1 MILLSLLAFSFIVL
15 VIISITFLR
24 NSLYI
29 KAIHDLPEQSS
40 QSDKKPLVSIC
51 IPARNEA
58 LSINSCVRSALL
70 QTYPSVEV
78 IVLDDESTDETP
90 NILQEIKQN
99 IDPSLIVI
107 QGTLKPVGWLGK
119 NWACHQL
126 SKTAKGEIL
135 LFIDADVSLEPHTVE
150 ALVMQFENH
159 PKTGLISIWPQQE
172 LISFWEQVLVPMVYY
187 TLFGFLFLRYTQ
199 LPPRWIP
206 APFRKTFA
214 PMFSAAC
221 GQFMAFRKTT
231 YQAISGHESVKSEVV
246 EDVQLAKKVIQ
257 YGENVLNLS
266 GQDAVYCRMYRSYD
280 EIKNGFRKNFFAG
293 FGYHYSVFVASAMM
307 HLIVFVLPYLLL
319 VFYISHHFWYGA
331 LLSYVLIL
339 IPIFQRYW
347 LHRHFNWKQRF
358 VATHVMGVFWFQYLG
373 LLVIKDRLFKRNV
386 SWKGRPV

>member
-1 MILLSLLAFSFIVL
+1 MILLSLLAFTFVVL
-15 VIISITFLR
+15 VIISLTFLR
-24 NSLYI
+24 NALYI
-29 KAIHDLPEQSS
+29 KAIHDLPEQAKSINNN
-40 QSDKKPLVSIC
+40 PLVSIC

-70 QTYPSVEV
+70 QTYPAIEV

-90 NILQEIKQN
+90 KILHEIKQN
-99 IDPSLIVI
+99 IAPSLIVI
-107 QGTLKPVGWLGK
+107 KGSLKPVGWLGK

-126 SKTAKGEIL
+126 SKIAKGDII
-135 LFIDADVSLEPHTVE
+135 LFIDADVNLEPHTVE

-159 PKTGLISIWPQQE
+159 PKTGLISVWPQQE
-172 LISFWEQVLVPMVYY
+172 MISFWEQVLVPMVYY
-187 TLFGFLFLRYTQ
+187 TLFGFLFLRYTEQ
-199 LPPRWIP
+199 PPRWIP
-206 APFRKTFA
+206 APFRTIFA

-221 GQFMAFRKTT
+221 GQFMAFRKIT
-231 YQAISGHESVKSEVV
+231 YQAISGHASVKSEVV

-257 YGENVLNLS
+257 HGENVMNLS
-266 GQDAVYCRMYRSYD
+266 GQDAVYCRMYRSYN

-293 FGYHYSVFVASAMM
+293 FGYHYSLFLASAIF
-307 HLIVFVLPYLLL
+307 HLIVYVLPYFTV
-319 VFYISHHFWYGA
+319 VFYISQRFWHGA

-339 IPIFQRYW
+339 MPIFQRYW

-358 VATHVMGVFWFQYLG
+358 VATHVIGVLWFQYLG